1 MSEIGLQGDELMLS
15 DKTIEDLKLLVYNVE
30 LRIEDARR
38 NINENEIEK
47 LFFQKVKLT
56 QLINELE
63 AIK

>member
-1 MSEIGLQGDELMLS
+1 MLS